1 MATPTTLPAAFTVG
15 QVLTSTQMN
24 DLRGGFRILQVVST
38 NLPTTFTTSSTAYT
52 AVTGLSVSITP
63 TSATSKVLVLVNFMA
78 SVSGDIAVMF
88 RLVRGATVVNVGDAA
103 GSRTRA
109 SGSLTDDSVAATQPQ
124 NWQFLDSPNTTSATS
139 YEVQMF
145 VNAGTGFIG
154 RTGLD
159 NDAATRPRTAS
170 NITVLEVSA

>member
-1 MATPTTLPAAFTVG
+1 MATPTTLPASFVAG
-15 QVLTSTQMN
+15 NILEASQLN
-24 DLRGGFRILQVVST
+24 ALRGGFRILQVVST
-38 NLPTTFTTSSTAYT
+38 NLPTTFSTTSTAYT
-52 AVTGLSVSITP
+52 SVTGLSVSITP
-63 TSATSKVLVLVNFMA
+63 TSASSKVLVLVNFMS
-78 SVSGDIAVMF
+78 SVSGDIAAFF
-88 RLVRGATVVNVGDAA
+88 RLVRGATVINVGDAA

-109 SGSLTDDSVAATQPQ
+109 SGASLDASVVSTQPQ

-145 VNAGTGFIG
+145 VNSGTGYIG
-154 RTGLD
+154 RTGAD

>member
-1 MATPTTLPAAFTVG
+1 MATPTTLPATFVAG
-15 QVLTSTQMN
+15 NILEASQLN
-24 DLRGGFRILQVVST
+24 ALRGGFRILQVVST
-38 NLPTTFTTSSTAYT
+38 NLPTTFTTTSTSYT
-52 AVTGLSVSITP
+52 TVTGLTVSITP

-88 RLVRGATVVNVGDAA
+88 RLVRGATVINVGDAA

-109 SGSLTDDSVAATQPQ
+109 SGSLIDSATTATQPQ
-124 NWQFLDSPNTTSATS
+124 NWQFLDSPATTSATT

-145 VNAGTGFIG
+145 VNSGTGYIG

-159 NDAATRPRTAS
+159 NDASTRPRTAS